1 MSLRAQCLSS
11 ASVTSTMDDTRSEVA
26 LKSAPNAAMP
36 SARSPLPMASSRGGW
51 RLRFLL
57 FWFRNF
63 WCSQRRKR
71 TSNFSRSRS
80 SMPFET
86 SAAPVCRRHC
96 RRKKLRLPPEKAS
109 IGLPVRERTRNL
121 QLCGTFGPSRRCGSA
136 KSTQSGGGA
145 SCSKGA
151 STCVASGGVTL
162 RRPMMQS
169 SG

>member
-1 MSLRAQCLSS
+1 MSLRAQCLPSTP
-11 ASVTSTMDDTRSEVA
+11 VTSTMDDTRSEVA
-26 LKSAPNAAMP
+26 LKSAPDAAIP
-36 SARSPLPMASSRGGW
+36 RARSPLPMASSRGGW

-96 RRKKLRLPPEKAS
+96 RRKKLRLPPEKLRSAFLCES
-109 IGLPVRERTRNL
+109 VRATCNSVERSDHLVGVEAR
-121 QLCGTFGPSRRCGSA
+121 SRPKA
-136 KSTQSGGGA
+136 EEALLAQKA
-145 SCSKGA
+145 
-151 STCVASGGVTL
+151 
-162 RRPMMQS
+162 RRPAWPRA
-169 SG
+169 G